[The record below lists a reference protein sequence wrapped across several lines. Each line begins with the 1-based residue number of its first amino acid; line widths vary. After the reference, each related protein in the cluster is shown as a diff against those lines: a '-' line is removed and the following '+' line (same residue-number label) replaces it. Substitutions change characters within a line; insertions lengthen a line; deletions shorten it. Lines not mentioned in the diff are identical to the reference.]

1 MGGSLPSRAL
11 SAPYD
16 LGNLLKLYISADLH
30 VICAIMASAPSDS
43 DATHPPPS
51 TPLLPDDLEWEEWD
65 AATSPLSF
73 SSHCLAGS
81 FAGVAEHTLLYP
93 LGALMTTLRYVRC
106 SECSYLSYFQSY

>member
-16 LGNLLKLYISADLH
+16 MGNPLNLYFSWFVCDL
-30 VICAIMASAPSDS
+30 AIMASAPSDS